1 MARVRHSPTAAQRR
15 YPAHAVS
22 LSAPAEAVD
31 RLPLLTAGIAKVVD
45 DLITPALVID
55 LDAVAHNIDAFIRHV
70 GSPKRWRPH
79 VKTVKQGRIIRMLM
93 KRGVT
98 QFKCA
103 TVDELA
109 LILDAAERVDPDGR
123 VDAFLAYPLHKPG
136 LRAVAEMIRDSE
148 GARVRLLADSPSHL
162 DMLEGW
168 LEEIKVEHAVDVLVD
183 VDVGMGRTGSP
194 AQAWAEVFATE
205 RSTVNLVGVHGYEGH
220 LSWTDRSLANTA
232 YDELVALLETRPS
245 AKKKPGLLVTSGT
258 HSFDHALQHAGLR
271 GGNWAHQVSPGTLVL
286 SDLRSAPAAEA
297 LGLRQ
302 AAFVAS
308 RVVSSPGAS
317 TVTLD
322 AGSKALNPDCPA
334 PGCAVLGHPELTG
347 RSASE
352 EHRPFDAQNSKPSVG
367 ELLWLVPEHVCT
379 TVNLHRA
386 VHYVDD
392 RGYVGRGSIEAMS
405 RSSLVRDR
413 RP

>member
-1 MARVRHSPTAAQRR
+1 M
-15 YPAHAVS
+15 
-22 LSAPAEAVD
+22 
-31 RLPLLTAGIAKVVD
+31 VD

-55 LDAVAHNIDAFIRHV
+55 LDAVAHNIEAFIQHV

-93 KRGVT
+93 KRRVT

-123 VDAFLAYPLHKPG
+123 VDAFLAYPLQKPG
-136 LRAVAEMIRDSE
+136 LRAAVEMIRDSE
-148 GARVRLLADSPSHL
+148 GARVRLLADSPAHL
-162 DMLEGW
+162 DALDGW
-168 LEEIKVEHAVDVLVD
+168 LSEFDLEEPVDVLVD

-194 AQAWAEVFATE
+194 AQAWAEVFGAD
-205 RSTVNLVGVHGYEGH
+205 RKAVNLVGVHGYEGH
-220 LSWTDRSLANTA
+220 LSWTDRSLADAA
-232 YDELVALLETRPS
+232 YDKLVTLLEKRP
-245 AKKKPGLLVTSGT
+245 APKKNPGLLVTSGT
-258 HSFDHALQHAGLR
+258 HSFDHALAHAGLP
-271 GGNWAHQVSPGTLVL
+271 GGNWVHQVSPGTLVL
-286 SDLRSAPAAEA
+286 SDLRSAPAAKA
-297 LGLRQ
+297 LSLRQ

-308 RVVSSPGAS
+308 RVVSSPGPN

-334 PGCAVLGHPELTG
+334 PGCAVLGHPGLIG

-352 EHRPFDAQNSKPSVG
+352 EHRPFESETTGPAVG

-386 VHYVDD
+386 VHYVDAK
-392 RGYVGRGSIEAMS
+392 GYVGRGNIEAMS